1 LRVQYLHD
9 MHQGDLAVGVSFR
22 HPHRP
27 DMYIR
32 NCGTGGLVMPEA
44 GAFGGS
50 AVARAAA
57 SRGLPSLAPRIRTFQ
72 QRADQQQRQ
81 RPYDTDRLFALE
93 PQRDTR
99 VLDDFDPEEDDFHDG
114 GIVRQRQANG
124 AHGV

>member
-1 LRVQYLHD
+1 LREQYLHD

-22 HPHRP
+22 HPRQH
-27 DMYIR
+27 DIFIR

-57 SRGLPSLAPRIRTFQ
+57 SRGLPSIAPRIRTFQ
-72 QRADQQQRQ
+72 QRADQLQRQ

-93 PQRDTR
+93 PQRDTQ
-99 VLDDFDPEEDDFHDG
+99 VIDDDFYPEDDFHDG
-114 GIVRQRQANG
+114 GIFRQRQPNG
-124 AHGV
+124 AFGV